1 MGRDTLIIGGGI
13 SGLVTA
19 AYLSK
24 NNLDVTLIEKC
35 DKVGGLIGS
44 FEKDGFLFDS
54 GIRATE
60 NSGSLF
66 PMLRDLKINLEFL
79 ENTVSIKVKDKII
92 KVKNEDSLKDYETM
106 LSSIF
111 TEDKNEIHTII
122 KLIKQI
128 SDFMEV
134 LYGIDNPLFLDMKQD
149 KDYLMKT
156 VLPWMIKYK
165 KTINKIVKLNEPVN
179 EYLSK
184 ITTNK
189 ALIDVIS
196 QHFFKDTPTF
206 FALSYFRLYNDYYYP
221 KGGTKS
227 LIEALENYI
236 ISNNGKIIKNT
247 EIKEINIKDK
257 TVKSNNKTFEY
268 DKLIWAADLKT
279 LYNIVNIEGAT
290 SLNLK
295 EYNKKLNAIKTSHG
309 NDSIY
314 TLYLTTDIE
323 KGYYKDKCS
332 EHTFFTP
339 SIEGLSSM
347 EMDEKEL
354 LKTLENNPKD
364 KIKIL
369 DSWLKDFSKKTTYEI
384 SIPVLRDTTL
394 APNGK
399 SALIIS
405 MVFDYDLTLW
415 LEKNNLYKQF
425 KEKLNTYVIE
435 CLTETLLPNLKDKI
449 IDSFSSSPLTI
460 QKLLNNSE
468 GAITGWS
475 FTKEIPVESR
485 MKKMGK
491 AIITPFDD
499 IIQTGHWVFSPSGM
513 PTSIIIGKLAA
524 DRIVRKKK

>member
-1 MGRDTLIIGGGI
+1 MVSDTLIIGGGI

-24 NNLDVTLIEKC
+24 NNRKVTLIEKSE
-35 DKVGGLIGS
+35 KVGGLIGS

-79 ENTVSIKVKDKII
+79 ENTVSIKVKDKLI
-92 KVKNEDSLKDYETM
+92 KVKDEDSLKDYETM

-111 TEDKNEIHTII
+111 TENKNEIHII
-122 KLIKQI
+122 IELIRQI
-128 SDFMEV
+128 SDYMEV

-149 KDYLMKT
+149 KDYLIKT

-165 KTINKIVKLNEPVN
+165 RTINKIEKLNEPVN
-179 EYLSK
+179 QYLSK
-184 ITTNK
+184 ITTNQG
-189 ALIDVIS
+189 LIDVIS

-221 KGGTKS
+221 KGGTQALIDS
-227 LIEALENYI
+227 LEKYI

-247 EIKEINIKDK
+247 EITEIKLKDK
-257 TVKSNNKTFEY
+257 IAISKNQTFEY
-268 DKLIWAADLKT
+268 EKIVWAADLKT
-279 LYNIVNIEGAT
+279 LYKTVNVENSSAY
-290 SLNLK
+290 NEK
-295 EYNKKLNAIKTSHG
+295 EYKVKLNSIKTSHG

-314 TLYLTTDIE
+314 SIYISTNIKKE
-323 KGYYKDKCS
+323 YYKDKCS

-339 SIEGLSSM
+339 SLKGLSSM
-347 EMDEKEL
+347 RFNEKKLIKE
-354 LKTLENNPKD
+354 LENNPND
-364 KIKIL
+364 RISIL
-369 DSWLKDFSKKTTYEI
+369 DNWLKEFANKTTYEI
-384 SIPVLRDTTL
+384 SIPVLRDPSL
-394 APNGK
+394 APENK
-399 SALIIS
+399 SAIIVS
-405 MVFDYDLTLW
+405 MVFDYDLTKYL
-415 LEKNNLYKQF
+415 KNHDLYNHFKQS
-425 KEKLNTYVIE
+425 LNTFVVE
-435 CLTETLLPNLKDKI
+435 CLTKTLLPTLKEEI
-449 IDSFSSSPLTI
+449 IDCFSSTPLTI
-460 QKLLNNSE
+460 EKRLNNSE

-491 AIITPFDD
+491 SIFTPFDD
-499 IIQTGHWVFSPSGM
+499 ILQTGHWVFSPSGM

-524 DRIVRKKK
+524 DRIIRKKK